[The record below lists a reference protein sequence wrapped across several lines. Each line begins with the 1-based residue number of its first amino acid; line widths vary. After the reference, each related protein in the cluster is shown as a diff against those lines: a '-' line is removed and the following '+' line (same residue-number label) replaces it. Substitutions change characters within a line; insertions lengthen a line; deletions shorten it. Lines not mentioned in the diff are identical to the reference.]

1 MRPCTPRSSN
11 SLSIGFNVSNP
22 SGVINATDIKTHH
35 NYAKPSSI
43 ADSTL
48 RPSPFAMSSEDVAKS
63 SKRFD
68 SDIKTPHIINTILAI
83 IPAAAAESREIYF
96 YAE

>member
-11 SLSIGFNVSNP
+11 SLSIGFNVNNP
-22 SGVINATDIKTHH
+22 SGVINATDIK
-35 NYAKPSSI
+35 NSSQLRKPSSI

-48 RPSPFAMSSEDVAKS
+48 RPSPFAMSSEDVAKL

-68 SDIKTPHIINTILAI
+68 SDIKNSPHNKYYTCYYT
-83 IPAAAAESREIYF
+83 SRSCSV
-96 YAE
+96 